1 MATVR
6 PQTFEGESEGESECS
21 CLVSRELCLICPSL
35 PPYSAAQPLGTPE
48 WVSQGQGQFKC
59 ARRG

>member
-21 CLVSRELCLICPSL
+21 CLVSRELCPTCLSL

-48 WVSQGQGQFKC
+48 RVSQDQGQFKC